1 MPDVPHDLLHD
12 LNADLHM
19 HSTVSDGTLAPA
31 ALVRRAAERGV
42 QLLALTDHDEVGGL
56 AEAQVAAYE
65 QGIRF
70 CPGVEISVS
79 FAGQSVHIVGLG
91 VDASNAELCAGLRS
105 VRAGRRERAQAMAAG
120 LATAGIDDAFAG
132 ALKYASNPELISR
145 THFARFLVERGICGD
160 LREVFTRFLTP
171 GKPGYVEHPW
181 ARLADA
187 VGWIAAAGGVAVV
200 AHPARYRLSP
210 TERWALFSEFKEAGG
225 TAVEI
230 AVAAHGAD
238 EVRHY
243 AQVAREFG
251 FEGSRGSDFHS
262 PDEGG
267 ADLGKAPALPADIV
281 PVWHRFAR

>member
-1 MPDVPHDLLHD
+1 MPELPHE
-12 LNADLHM
+12 LNADLHC

-42 QLLALTDHDEVGGL
+42 QLLALTDHDELGGL
-56 AEAQVAAYE
+56 AEARTAAHECGVA
-65 QGIRF
+65 F
-70 CPGVEISVS
+70 WPGVEISVS

-91 VDASNAELCAGLRS
+91 VDPDNAELRAGLRR
-105 VRAGRRERAQAMAAG
+105 VRSGRRERAQQMAAG
-120 LATAGIDDAFAG
+120 LAAASIEGAFDG
-132 ALKYASNPELISR
+132 ALKYVGNPELISR
-145 THFARFLVERGICGD
+145 THFARFLVERGLCSD
-160 LREVFTRFLTP
+160 TREVFTRYLVP

-181 ARLADA
+181 ARLSDA
-187 VGWIAAAGGVAVV
+187 VRWIGAAGGVAVI
-200 AHPARYRLSP
+200 AHPARYRLSA

-225 TAVEI
+225 TAIEV

-238 EVRHY
+238 EVRQY

-267 ADLGKAPALPADIV
+267 AELGKAPALPEDLV
-281 PVWHRFAR
+281 PVWRRWAG